1 MQTFAAPQ
9 WIKPTDVCDPLLI
22 FPVLPWGWHYRF
34 LMKWLNNYLD
44 RLPGHLVRWF
54 MVPRSW
60 ILMVVDF
67 SSNSSRP
74 KMFTN
79 TLIYIY
85 TCSSLGSLKYNKS
98 KHQLVNIIRMTIQF
112 AQSTAVQYGCLA
124 MHQLTM
130 LCWTHPSQSAN
141 WIINNRKWGHDLGLP
156 PFLLLLL
163 IVVVR
168 NVNFNKGIFYG
179 LLQQNKVK

>member
-1 MQTFAAPQ
+1 
-9 WIKPTDVCDPLLI
+9 
-22 FPVLPWGWHYRF
+22 
-34 LMKWLNNYLD
+34 MKWLNNYLD

-79 TLIYIY
+79 TYISYIY
-85 TCSSLGSLKYNKS
+85 TCSSLASLKYNKS

-124 MHQLTM
+124 MH
-130 LCWTHPSQSAN
+130 HPSQSAN
-141 WIINNRKWGHDLGLP
+141 WIINNRKWGHNLGLP